1 MSLKGTATL
10 SDDDTFD
17 TETDTFVITINDGCP
32 YTAYLS
38 GTPTDWVSTYTYY
51 FARTGQTVT

>member
-32 YTAYLS
+32 
-38 GTPTDWVSTYTYY
+38 
-51 FARTGQTVT
+51 